1 MTDAELWGR
10 WQVWMGVAAV
20 LVLAAA
26 GLLITILIT
35 ARRILA
41 EAERTLAAAES
52 IRAHTQPIWALQQSN
67 EVAVRIL
74 ETVGRIRTKSGGL
87 AEAVQGSAVGGR
99 HAQ

>member
-1 MTDAELWGR
+1 MTDADLWSR
-10 WQVWMGVAAV
+10 WQVWMAVATLLV
-20 LVLAAA
+20 LVAA

-41 EAERTLAAAES
+41 EAVRALAAAES
-52 IRAHTQPIWALQQSN
+52 IRGNTQAIWALQQSN

-74 ETVGRIRTKSGGL
+74 ETVGRIRTRADGL
-87 AEAVQGSAVGGR
+87 AQAVQGSAVGGR